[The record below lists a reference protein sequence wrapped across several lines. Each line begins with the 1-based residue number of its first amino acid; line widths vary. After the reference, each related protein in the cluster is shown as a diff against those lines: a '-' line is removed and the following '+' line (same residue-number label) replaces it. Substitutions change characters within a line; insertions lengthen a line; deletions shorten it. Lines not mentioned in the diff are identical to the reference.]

1 MTEPSLLL
9 FDLFVIFAITKC
21 FGEIFERL
29 SLPAVLGEILAGI
42 TMGPYALALV
52 HPSDTIYSLAQVSAV
67 FLLFMV
73 GLETSPQQII
83 RVGGKAL
90 QVALT
95 GMLATFALA
104 FGYLIAHHQSAHE
117 AMFVA
122 TAMVATSVSI
132 TARVLSD
139 MDLLQTQA
147 AKIILA
153 AAVFDD
159 VLGMLLLASVVGV
172 VAPHGEHWI
181 SVSVLAAEAIGF
193 ALFMIYVAPHVM
205 RRVSPGLDR
214 LHTRNPQL
222 VMALGLCLG
231 LSVAAEKVG
240 LAAIIGAFFA
250 GLMFAEYA
258 DEWDLRSGVNAIS
271 ELLAPYFFFILGA
284 QMNIHLF
291 TRPVL
296 AVAIVISLLAILA
309 KVLGCGL
316 PVLRQGRDLAL
327 QVGVGMTPRGEVGLI
342 IALLG
347 LRMKAISEVTYAV
360 VVFMTGVTIL
370 VAPFL
375 LRIVFRKER
384 SQVLT
389 ELVNSHDAAGRDDM
403 AAEKPA
409 PTAGQGGLI
418 EPNQVRIP
426 R

>member
-1 MTEPSLLL
+1 MNAPSLLL
-9 FDLFVIFAITKC
+9 FDLFLIFAITKC

-42 TMGPYALALV
+42 TLGPHALALV
-52 HPSDTIYSLAQVSAV
+52 HPSDTVYSLAQVSAV

-73 GLETSPQQII
+73 GLETSPKQII

-104 FGYLIAHHQSAHE
+104 FGYLIADHQSAHQ

-139 MDLLQTQA
+139 MDLLQSRA

-153 AAVFDD
+153 AAVLDD
-159 VLGMLLLASVVGV
+159 VLGMLLLAFVVGV
-172 VAPHGEHWI
+172 VAPHGVHWI
-181 SVSVLAAEAIGF
+181 SVTVLAAEAIGF
-193 ALFMIYVAPHVM
+193 ALFMIFVAPHVM

-258 DEWDLRSGVNAIS
+258 DEWNLRPGVSAIS
-271 ELLAPYFFFILGA
+271 EFLGPYFFFILGA
-284 QMNIHLF
+284 QLNIHLF

-296 AVAIVISLLAILA
+296 ATAIVISILAIVA
-309 KVLGCGL
+309 KVVGCGL

-342 IALLG
+342 VALLG
-347 LRMKAISEVTYAV
+347 LRMKMISDVTYAV
-360 VVFMTGVTIL
+360 VVSMTGVTIL

-375 LRIVFRKER
+375 LRVVFRKER
-384 SQVLT
+384 NQAPAQDD
-389 ELVNSHDAAGRDDM
+389 ELKQDRAAASGGM
-403 AAEKPA
+403 AAEVS
-409 PTAGQGGLI
+409 
-418 EPNQVRIP
+418 E
-426 R
+426 

>member
-1 MTEPSLLL
+1 MNAPSLLL

-42 TMGPYALALV
+42 TFGPHALALV
-52 HPSDTIYSLAQVSAV
+52 HPSDTVYSLAQVSAV

-95 GMLATFALA
+95 GMLVTFALA
-104 FGYLIAHHQSAHE
+104 FGYLIANHQSAHE
-117 AMFVA
+117 AVFVA

-139 MDLLQTQA
+139 MDLLQTRA

-159 VLGMLLLASVVGV
+159 VLGMLLLGFVVGV
-172 VAPHGEHWI
+172 PAPQGVHWI
-181 SVSVLAAEAIGF
+181 SATVLGAEAIGF
-193 ALFMIYVAPHVM
+193 ALFMIYVAPRLM

-258 DEWDLRSGVNAIS
+258 DEWNLRPGVSAIS
-271 ELLAPYFFFILGA
+271 EFLAPYFFFTLGA
-284 QMNIHLF
+284 QFNIHLF
-291 TRPVL
+291 SGRVL
-296 AVAIVISLLAILA
+296 SAAIVISLLAIVA
-309 KVLGCGL
+309 KIVGCGL
-316 PVLRQGRDLAL
+316 PVLNQGRRLAL
-327 QVGVGMTPRGEVGLI
+327 QVGAGMTPRGEVGLI

-347 LRMKAISEVTYAV
+347 LRMKLISDATYAV

-370 VAPFL
+370 VSPFL
-375 LRIVFRKER
+375 LRVVFRKER
-384 SQVLT
+384 NQVLGT
-389 ELVNSHDAAGRDDM
+389 QEELQQQRAA
-403 AAEKPA
+403 AH
-409 PTAGQGGLI
+409 
-418 EPNQVRIP
+418 
-426 R
+426 